1 MHSADLLDKDVSH
14 GHRDGAESG
23 GRYHTPENY
32 ATNKVFISGIF
43 QVIFF

>member
-1 MHSADLLDKDVSH
+1 MHSTDLLDKDVSH